1 MTPMIQDP
9 PIQDPSGGRRARR
22 RRLQRWIVIC
32 GLLVAVLGLAST
44 FWLRAGAPPDT
55 TVAQPSPSP
64 AATTDDAGEDIAP
77 GAGPPQTGSADLA
90 SESPRAEA
98 PATEASAAPPA
109 PAPAQAPA
117 PAPAPAETASIE
129 TYDWMAQADTYASA
143 GDGQE
148 ATASTGGAS
157 SKPLP
162 DRTAAGWCAGLG
174 VLVDSV
180 EECQSY
186 ESIIE
191 RLQLGGLAYNKPDSA
206 YLGHVEEVTLA
217 VDLRGAE
224 QAAEIV
230 ATRPGEVVQ
239 AAVPVTRIMSAELR
253 GPSFE
258 ISPSGPLQK
267 TLSGAAPVVWT
278 WKATPQEAGAN
289 KLLLLDVY
297 VHVTRGGDVGEPITI
312 RTYRDE
318 ITVDVRLKDQIVGA
332 LTSTQG
338 IVVSAVAI
346 LGGLST
352 IFGWKRWQKREKG
365 D

>member
-9 PIQDPSGGRRARR
+9 PGGREARR
-22 RRLQRWIVIC
+22 SGFHRWIVIC

-44 FWLRAGAPPDT
+44 FWLRADAPPDES
-55 TVAQPSPSP
+55 VAQPSPP
-64 AATTDDAGEDIAP
+64 TAAAE
-77 GAGPPQTGSADLA
+77 TGSADLA
-90 SESPRAEA
+90 SEIPTPEAPAAEA
-98 PATEASAAPPA
+98 PAAAPASPA
-109 PAPAQAPA
+109 GELEQMAGAPPQ
-117 PAPAPAETASIE
+117 PAPAPAETASVE
-129 TYDWMAQADTYASA
+129 TSELAAGRTYSWAEDDQATASA
-143 GDGQE
+143 GGVE
-148 ATASTGGAS
+148 
-157 SKPLP
+157 SKPSP
-162 DRTAAGWCAGLG
+162 DGAAAGWCAGLG

-186 ESIIE
+186 EAIIE

-206 YLGHVEEVTLA
+206 YLGHAAEVTLA

-239 AAVPVTRIMSAELR
+239 AEVPVTRIMSAELR
-253 GPSFE
+253 GPSFD
-258 ISPSGPLQK
+258 ISPSGPLRK
-267 TLSGAAPVVWT
+267 TLSGAAPAVWT

-297 VHVTRGGDVGEPITI
+297 VHVMRDGNAGDPITI

-318 ITVDVRLKDQIVGA
+318 ITVDVRLKDQVVGA

-338 IVVSAVAI
+338 IVVSVVAI

-352 IFGWKRWQKREKG
+352 IFGWKRWQKREKEE
-365 D
+365 

>member
-9 PIQDPSGGRRARR
+9 PTQDPTGERGARR
-22 RRLQRWIVIC
+22 SRLHRWILAC
-32 GLLVAVLGLAST
+32 GLLAAVLGLGST
-44 FWLRAGAPPDT
+44 FWLRDAPPEDFA
-55 TVAQPSPSP
+55 AQPSTST
-64 AATTDDAGEDIAP
+64 AATTSSAGEDIAT
-77 GAGPPQTGSADLA
+77 GAGPLETGSADLA
-90 SESPRAEA
+90 SEIPTAEA
-98 PATEASAAPPA
+98 PAAEAQAPEPA
-109 PAPAQAPA
+109 PAPAL
-117 PAPAPAETASIE
+117 APAETASIG
-129 TYDWMAQADTYASA
+129 TYDWMAQAETYASA
-143 GDGQE
+143 EDGL
-148 ATASTGGAS
+148 ATTSAGGGA

-162 DRTAAGWCAGLG
+162 DGTAVGWCAGLG
-174 VLVDSV
+174 VMVDSV
-180 EECQSY
+180 DECQSY
-186 ESIIE
+186 EAIIE
-191 RLQLGGLAYNKPDSA
+191 RLQRGGLAYNKPDSA

-217 VDLRGAE
+217 VDLRGAG

-239 AAVPVTRIMSAELR
+239 AEVPVTRIMSAELR
-253 GPSFE
+253 GPSFD
-258 ISPSGPLQK
+258 ISPSGPLRK

-278 WKATPQEAGAN
+278 WKATPLEAGAN

-338 IVVSAVAI
+338 IVASTAAI
-346 LGGLST
+346 LVGLST